1 MTTYEKWLE
10 IKAIEH
16 SLGDAGETE
25 AAQRIR
31 CAFSWA
37 DAINQFP
44 DLTTEEIASAACSVF
59 GGRIFL

>member
-1 MTTYEKWLE
+1 MLLGGVKTVSKNNE
-10 IKAIEH
+10 I
-16 SLGDAGETE
+16 
-25 AAQRIR
+25 AAAARVR
-31 CAFSWA
+31 SAFSWA

>member
-1 MTTYEKWLE
+1 MTLLDQWLE
-10 IKAIEH
+10 IRDIEREL
-16 SLGDAGETE
+16 SKNNEI
-25 AAQRIR
+25 AAAARVR
-31 CAFSWA
+31 SAFSWA